1 MLQYRN
7 KVLLEFVLFD
17 NDDKSRKDHVVRLGE
32 MWEGFGVYKMNI
44 ICNLSGLYFALF
56 LIFNSRSY
64 LLLIR
69 LKVKV
74 RVWTQIEF

>member
-1 MLQYRN
+1 MFQYRN

-17 NDDKSRKDHVVRLGE
+17 NYDRSRQDQVVRLGE
-32 MWEGFGVYKMNI
+32 IGEGFGVYKMNI

-64 LLLIR
+64 LLIKG
-69 LKVKV
+69 LKGQGKGLDPD
-74 RVWTQIEF
+74 

>member
-17 NDDKSRKDHVVRLGE
+17 NDDKSRKDHVVRLGK

-44 ICNLSGLYFALF
+44 ICYLSGLYLHF
-56 LIFNSRSY
+56 S
-64 LLLIR
+64 
-69 LKVKV
+69 
-74 RVWTQIEF
+74 

>member
-1 MLQYRN
+1 MTSTECYSTGI
-7 KVLLEFVLFD
+7 LLEFVLFD

-64 LLLIR
+64 LLIIR
-69 LKVKV
+69 LKG
-74 RVWTQIEF
+74 QG